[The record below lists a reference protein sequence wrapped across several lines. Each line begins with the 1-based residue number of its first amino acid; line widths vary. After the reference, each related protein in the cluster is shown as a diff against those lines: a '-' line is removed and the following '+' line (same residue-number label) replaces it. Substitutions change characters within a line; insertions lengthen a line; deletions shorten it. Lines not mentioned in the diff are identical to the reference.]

1 MDIFDIIKTI
11 WERQRQRQ
19 REIERKTHVYMYMR
33 EWLVRGGW
41 FYLLFSFEISLLD
54 SDPTSMVISVEDGL
68 FYIRERE
75 REGDKE
81 RERKNHI
88 MIIILNKMEIREKK
102 DKESV
107 TEILV
112 QSYGDDNK
120 IR

>member
-19 REIERKTHVYMYMR
+19 REIERKIHVYMYMR

-54 SDPTSMVISVEDGL
+54 SDPTSMVISEEDGL

-75 REGDKE
+75 RERETKKE
-81 RERKNHI
+81 RER
-88 MIIILNKMEIREKK
+88 IIL
-102 DKESV
+102 
-107 TEILV
+107 
-112 QSYGDDNK
+112 
-120 IR
+120 